1 MPKMSQI
8 REMAKRLGVKSAFGL
23 AKTELVRKVQ
33 TAEGNHPCF
42 RTAENSCSQT
52 HCLWIEDCLEMPAG
66 NEAICSQGKAVG

>member
-8 REMAKRLGVKSAFGL
+8 REMAKRLCVKTTFGL

-42 RTAENSCSQT
+42 RTAGNTCSQT
-52 HCLWIEDCLEMPAG
+52 NCLWIEDCLAMPAG
-66 NEAICSQGKAVG
+66 NEAICGQGKAAG